1 MKFRALRQ
9 AQGHQV
15 QGPQDQGPQAQGPQA
30 QKWVLSPPGARL

>member
-9 AQGHQV
+9 AQGPQV
-15 QGPQDQGPQAQGPQA
+15 QGPQAQGPQAQGPQA

>member
-9 AQGHQV
+9 AQGPQV
-15 QGPQDQGPQAQGPQA
+15 QGPQVQGPQAQGPQA